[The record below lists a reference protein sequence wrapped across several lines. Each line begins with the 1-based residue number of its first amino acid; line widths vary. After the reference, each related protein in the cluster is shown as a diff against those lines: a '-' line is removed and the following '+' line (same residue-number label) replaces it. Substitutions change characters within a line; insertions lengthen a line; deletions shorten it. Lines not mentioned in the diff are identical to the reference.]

1 MDKLGQ
7 SALHNYQVI
16 IRQTFYHG
24 CYAMIG
30 EDLNPNPDFWIS
42 ALYKRL
48 VSTKVLQVKPE
59 SKIMGKLRLY
69 SHCGVINTSVV
80 VFGLNMENC
89 TRKILLDM
97 TEESKTLCLF
107 NFTPISANPEGLKN
121 RDIKLNG
128 NALKLHPNGTV
139 PNLLAYS
146 KCGEYNPKETLEVE
160 PYSLFFW
167 LFKDIT
173 NLKMCE

>member
-1 MDKLGQ
+1 
-7 SALHNYQVI
+7 
-16 IRQTFYHG
+16 
-24 CYAMIG
+24 MIG

-48 VSTKVLQVKPE
+48 VSTKVFQVEPE

-69 SHCGVINTSVV
+69 SHCGVINASLV
-80 VFGLNMENC
+80 VFGLNMENY

-97 TEESKTLCLF
+97 TEESKTLCSY
-107 NFTPISANPEGLKN
+107 NFTPISANYEGLKN

-128 NALKLHPNGTV
+128 NSLKLHPNGTV
-139 PNLLAYS
+139 PDLLAYS

-173 NLKMCE
+173 NLMMCE